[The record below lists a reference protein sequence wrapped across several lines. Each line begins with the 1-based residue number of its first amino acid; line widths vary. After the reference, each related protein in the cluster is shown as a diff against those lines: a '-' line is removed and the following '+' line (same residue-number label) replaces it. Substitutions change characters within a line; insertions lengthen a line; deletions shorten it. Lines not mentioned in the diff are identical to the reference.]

1 MWDGSLFDALTL
13 EHFSTVI
20 QQSTAP
26 AFVLTAV
33 ASIISVVNSKLNR
46 VVDRIREL
54 QALDPDHPT
63 TALLRQEI
71 PHLRRRARMLH
82 DAIRLAL
89 TAAVATTVIIVVGFV
104 SAFLGWRH
112 EYGVGVLFC
121 LALGL
126 LTAAVVNLFR
136 EVHASHVE
144 FDEGP
149 AARLRPGE

>member
-13 EHFSTVI
+13 EHFATVI

-33 ASIISVVNSKLNR
+33 ASMISVVNSKYNR

-54 QALDPDHPT
+54 QAGDP
-63 TALLRQEI
+63 ALPASIAMRSEI

-82 DAIRLAL
+82 DAIRLSL
-89 TAAVATTVIIVVGFV
+89 VAAVATTIIIVVGFV

-121 LALGL
+121 LALVL

-136 EVHASHVE
+136 EVHESHVE
-144 FDEGP
+144 FEDEIRGRFP
-149 AARLRPGE
+149 AGE